1 MCTSVSRY
9 DILVPHQGLDHY
21 EKAIE
26 EGRMTLD
33 DVRLAIQVNRSRSSH
48 ETSLHYQPSALCASV
63 SVIPGGC
70 PPSDARDCEMCAL
83 SQALSLTRV
92 CALSHSRP
100 RLLPLARIMRSPTRS
115 HHVMIPLSPTSCADP
130 EYRRNTVCRTLPNRW
145 STSSKGRCERPGSAS
160 R

>member
-48 ETSLHYQPSALCASV
+48 ETSLHYQPSALCASLSLSYQEDAHLAMHV
-63 SVIPGGC
+63 TAKCAHFLKHCLSLVCVLSRIL
-70 PPSDARDCEMCAL
+70 ARDFFPSHALCAL
-83 SQALSLTRV
+83 
-92 CALSHSRP
+92 P
-100 RLLPLARIMRSPTRS
+100 
-115 HHVMIPLSPTSCADP
+115 HVATM
-130 EYRRNTVCRTLPNRW
+130 
-145 STSSKGRCERPGSAS
+145 
-160 R
+160 